1 MARITYQTA
10 LSYFPGTKRRNI
22 GSLLMEKSG
31 NLVLRIEAYGNINM
45 QNLKNPLNK
54 ELRKNFIIKMNYIFR
69 KID

>member
-1 MARITYQTA
+1 
-10 LSYFPGTKRRNI
+10 
-22 GSLLMEKSG
+22 MEKSG